1 MLNQIRPALT
11 MIVLFTALLG
21 LGYPLAITGIAGA
34 VMPAEAQGSLLFAGG
49 RAVGS
54 SLVGQAFTGDRYFHG
69 RPSATGETAYNAAA
83 SSGTNLGPT
92 SAKLR
97 DLVAAEVAKL
107 QASGASLPVP
117 ADAATSSG
125 SGLDPDISLAYARL
139 QIARV
144 AKARQLP
151 QRDVAKLIDSVAD
164 APVLGFVGEP
174 RVNVLKLNLA
184 LDRAAPQP

>member
-21 LGYPLAITGIAGA
+21 LGYPLAVTGIAGA
-34 VMPAEAQGSLLFAGG
+34 VMPAQAQGSLLFAGG

-69 RPSATGETAYNAAA
+69 RPSATGEIAYNAAA

-97 DLVAAEVAKL
+97 DLVAAEVGKL

-125 SGLDPDISLAYARL
+125 SGLDPDISPAYARL

-151 QRDVAKLIDSVAD
+151 EPDVAKLIDSVAE